1 MEKEKAKFKPPY
13 SDPVNAAFIQSLRL
27 LHNNKK
33 VLFQIVEK
41 FPIPVEIFAPDG
53 TVTLIN
59 RACLELYNISDAG
72 PVIGKYNLLNDTHYN
87 DHPVFRDIVQK
98 AFRGDAVH
106 GRFTPPIQ
114 NFLDSLI
121 IKEKPF
127 ESADIDLYFYPVFN
141 NEALTFVVCV
151 FIVKKLYKGR
161 PEIVKVQEY
170 INNHWKEKFDT
181 KQIAKC
187 VNMGVTQLYGLFNK
201 HIGMTPGDYY
211 RKCKVEYIK
220 EALADKNLSVK
231 DAFSVCGADSRGAY
245 FKIFKELTGLSPS
258 AYRESLK

>member
-1 MEKEKAKFKPPY
+1 MVKEKASVNPPC
-13 SDPVNAAFIQSLRL
+13 SGPVNAAFIQSLQT

-41 FPIPVEIFAPDG
+41 FPIPIEIFTPDG

-72 PVIGKYNLLNDTHYN
+72 LVIGKYNLLNDTHYN
-87 DHPVFRDIVQK
+87 DQAVFRNIVQK

-106 GRFTPPIQ
+106 GHFTPPIQ
-114 NFLDSLI
+114 NFLDSGI

-141 NEALTFVVCV
+141 NEALSFVVCV

-170 INNHWKEKFDT
+170 INLHWKEKFDA
-181 KQIAKC
+181 KQTARY
-187 VNMGVTQLYGLFNK
+187 VNMGVTQLYTLFNK

-211 RKCKVEYIK
+211 RKCKVERIK
-220 EALADKNLSVK
+220 EALADKSLSIK
-231 DAFSVCGADSRGAY
+231 DAFAACGADSRGAY
-245 FKIFKELTGLSPS
+245 FKIFKEVMGQSPS